1 MKYSIILLQQCG
13 DWQGYLYLLGMFLI
27 MTVVLVSLSEAGD
40 DCVSASPAD
49 SGSLNRKRAS
59 QPLFRPFQFPPP
71 PPAPPPPLLP
81 APFWACFPDAVGVD
95 EDAGADADDATF
107 LPPLLL
113 RSCLVPAL
121 PPLA

>member
-27 MTVVLVSLSEAGD
+27 MTVVLVSLSEAGAA
-40 DCVSASPAD
+40 CVSASPEP

-59 QPLFRPFQFPPP
+59 HPLFRPFQFPPP
-71 PPAPPPPLLP
+71 PLPPLLP

-95 EDAGADADDATF
+95 EDAAAAAATF
-107 LPPLLL
+107 LLPLLL
-113 RSCLVPAL
+113 SSWLVPAL
-121 PPLA
+121 PPLD